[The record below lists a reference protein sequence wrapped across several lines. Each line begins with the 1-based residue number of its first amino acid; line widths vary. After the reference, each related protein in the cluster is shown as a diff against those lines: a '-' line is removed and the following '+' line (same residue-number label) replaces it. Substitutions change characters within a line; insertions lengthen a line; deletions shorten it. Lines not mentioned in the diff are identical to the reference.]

1 MPDASVAGLF
11 RQLAQGVHHH
21 LAEWLRI
28 SSVYL
33 GIAVIVTV
41 SMGFALPGLR
51 DQALQVHK
59 ALLTALAPTSM
70 PSAELE
76 PGAEAGA
83 DASSAVVMAI
93 PSAPA
98 SNATGFLGPLR
109 SDTPPAPPNRPSAA
123 SSAQVEA
130 LRNYISRKYK
140 VAYDATAVLVNT
152 VYKVG
157 REKQLDPLLLLAV
170 IAIESRYNPFAESPV
185 GAQGLMQVMTRVH
198 QDKFDAIAHVG
209 KGNPLDPV
217 ANIHVGSTIL
227 KDCINRRGSFNGGL
241 ACYVGPPARRWRLW
255 RQGAGGAAPPG
266 AGFGHRAGAR
276 LTPGRRQPARAAAY
290 SSFSMRATAS
300 CRRSSPVAY
309 EKRMVRSPWAGPKSS
324 PGTAATPPSC
334 SRRCENAMLVVPSA
348 AMSA

>member
-70 PSAELE
+70 PSVELE

-241 ACYVGPPARRWRLW
+241 ACYVGATGPDDGGYGAKVLAERRRLALASGIALARD
-255 RQGAGGAAPPG
+255 
-266 AGFGHRAGAR
+266 
-276 LTPGRRQPARAAAY
+276 
-290 SSFSMRATAS
+290 
-300 CRRSSPVAY
+300 
-309 EKRMVRSPWAGPKSS
+309 
-324 PGTAATPPSC
+324 
-334 SRRCENAMLVVPSA
+334 
-348 AMSA
+348 